1 MSSSVQSCIKKNL
14 NWLWAQFIFNLKY
27 ELHCHSDTLAIGPVP
42 FLHCTTSSAKPQ
54 QNNKAPSVSRF
65 SHSLMPDSFR
75 PCGLQHTRPPC
86 PSPTPR
92 ACSNSCPLSR
102 WCHPAVSSSV
112 VPSPPAF
119 TLSQH
124 QGLFQWVSSLHQV
137 AKGLE
142 FQFQHQSFQWIIRLI
157 SFRID
162 LFDCL
167 ALQGTLKSLLQH
179 HSSKASN
186 SLALGLL
193 YGSSLTSV
201 HDYWKNR
208 NFVIAFLPRD
218 KHLLI
223 SWLQSLQW
231 FGSPRKETL
240 SLFPLFSHLF
250 AVKR

>member
-27 ELHCHSDTLAIGPVP
+27 ERHCHSDTLAIGPVP

-142 FQFQHQSFQWIIRLI
+142 FQFQHQSFQWIIRTDFLQDGLVW
-157 SFRID
+157 SPCSPRDCQESSPTPQFRSI
-162 LFDCL
+162 
-167 ALQGTLKSLLQH
+167 
-179 HSSKASN
+179 N
-186 SLALGLL
+186 SLVLTFL
-193 YGSSLTSV
+193 YGPTLTSI
-201 HDYWKNR
+201 HDYWKNDS
-208 NFVIAFLPRD
+208 FD
-218 KHLLI
+218 
-223 SWLQSLQW
+223 
-231 FGSPRKETL
+231 
-240 SLFPLFSHLF
+240 
-250 AVKR
+250 

>member
-142 FQFQHQSFQWIIRLI
+142 FQFQHQSFQWIIRTD
-157 SFRID
+157 F
-162 LFDCL
+162 
-167 ALQGTLKSLLQH
+167 LQD
-179 HSSKASN
+179 
-186 SLALGLL
+186 GLVW
-193 YGSSLTSV
+193 SPCS
-201 HDYWKNR
+201 
-208 NFVIAFLPRD
+208 PRD
-218 KHLLI
+218 SQESSPTPQFRSINSSTLF
-223 SWLQSLQW
+223 SLQS
-231 FGSPRKETL
+231 K
-240 SLFPLFSHLF
+240 SHIHTGALE
-250 AVKR
+250 KS